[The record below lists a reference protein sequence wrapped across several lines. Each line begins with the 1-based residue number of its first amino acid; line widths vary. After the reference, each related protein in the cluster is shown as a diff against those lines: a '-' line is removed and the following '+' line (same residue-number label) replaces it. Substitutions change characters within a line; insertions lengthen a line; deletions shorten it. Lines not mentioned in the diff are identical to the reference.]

1 MTVYQYLSTQLLS
14 PRILYGFPRRWLS
27 RPHHAGRL
35 RISSATV
42 TRAGSQARNPS
53 PSEDFLEGFLAVSPG
68 GGKEERATTAR
79 RMGKTRPMS
88 PTSIRYSSPAKDQL
102 VCASGIS

>member
-1 MTVYQYLSTQLLS
+1 MTVYQYLSTQLLP

-53 PSEDFLEGFLAVSPG
+53 PSEDFLERFLEGFLAVSPG
-68 GGKEERATTAR
+68 GGKEERAAR
-79 RMGKTRPMS
+79 RMGETWVHEPN
-88 PTSIRYSSPAKDQL
+88 Q
-102 VCASGIS
+102 